1 MILTK
6 KVRLIVN
13 EKETAKLYQS
23 SGTAR
28 WAYNFAIKMQQ
39 INYRFGGKFIS
50 DNVLRKHITRIK
62 KRPKYAWLNDV
73 SNNIVKQAIKDA
85 CSAYKLFFKGQAQ
98 YPRFKT
104 RRKTTPS
111 FYNDNQKL
119 KVKGKSVL
127 LEKIGWVKTSE
138 QLPEDCKYYNPRIK
152 FDGKYWYLTVG
163 IDVDTQKSD
172 LDERIVGIDVG
183 IKELAVTSDGV
194 FYKNINKTASVRKA
208 EKRLKRMQ
216 RQASRKYKKGKPKSS
231 NLIKLESKIRKQHR
245 HLANIR
251 TNYIHQVSAEIVKSK
266 PSRIIMENLN
276 IKGMM
281 KNKHLAR
288 AVANQKLYFF
298 KQCMQYKCE
307 LNGIEFTE
315 ADRWYPS
322 SKTCNSCGLINRN
335 LKLSDRTY
343 HCECGYRCDRDLNA
357 SYNLRDYQAV

>member
-6 KVRLIVN
+6 KVRLIVDGDISS
-13 EKETAKLYQS
+13 KLYQS
-23 SGTAR
+23 AGTAR
-28 WAYNFAIKMQQ
+28 WAYNYAIKMQQ

-50 DNVLRKHITRIK
+50 DNVLRKHITKIK
-62 KRPKYAWLNDV
+62 KRPKYAWLNEV
-73 SNNIVKQAIKDA
+73 SNNVVKQAIKDA
-85 CSAYKLFFKGQAQ
+85 CGAYKLFFKGQAQ

-104 RRKTTPS
+104 RRKTSPA
-111 FYNDNQKL
+111 FYNDNVKL
-119 KVKGKSVL
+119 KVKGKSAL

-138 QLPEDCKYYNPRIK
+138 RLPIDCKYYNPRIK

-163 IDVDTQKSD
+163 IDADTQSQD
-172 LDERIVGIDVG
+172 LDGRTIGIDVG

-208 EKRLKRMQ
+208 ERRLKRMQ

-231 NLIKLESKIRKQHR
+231 NLIKLEVRIRRQHR

-251 TNYIHQVSAEIVKSK
+251 TNYIHQASAEIVKSK
-266 PSRIIMENLN
+266 PSRIVMEDLN

-281 KNKHLAR
+281 KNRYLAR
-288 AVANQKLYFF
+288 SVANQKLYFF

-307 LNGIEFTE
+307 LNGIEFVE
-315 ADRWYPS
+315 VSRWYPS
-322 SKTCNSCGLINRN
+322 SKTCNGCGLINKN

-343 HCECGYRCDRDLNA
+343 HCECGHHCDRDLNA
-357 SYNLRDYQAV
+357 SYNLRDYQVA